1 MMALS
6 YIPLLGT
13 QLEIYNVPLGLERFK
28 SYIKTILGSLEDDT
42 ELAPLAHMNPMAK
55 DHAKVYLENLIA
67 IEADATAQTAV
78 TDFKS
83 RFNRLNDL
91 DIKVS
96 LVVCDDAK
104 GGWTNRYLN
113 EFTYFF
119 DFDKRDFLKRPWL
132 MVPCWTGDEV
142 SGERIYKDT
151 LAYLYRLAYVFEH
164 HQAKTLRQMLEQEG
178 QVLAFAGI
186 AQGLDADEFEYSRA
200 VIEAYLESTAKPVQ
214 LACLYG
220 DEAAKSVGYEPFGLA
235 HRAGFGLALA
245 QALGRERVQK

>member
-55 DHAKVYLENLIA
+55 DHAKHYLEKLLELN
-67 IEADATAQTAV
+67 ADNMAVKAV
-78 TDFKS
+78 TEFQAKVKTLEP
-83 RFNRLNDL
+83 F

-96 LVVCDDAK
+96 LVLCDDAK

-142 SGERIYKDT
+142 SGERVYKDT

-164 HQAKTLRQMLEQEG
+164 HQAKTLQQMLEQES
-178 QVLAFAGI
+178 QVLAFAGV
-186 AQGLDADEFEYSRA
+186 AQWLDTDELEYSKA
-200 VIEAYLESTAKPVQ
+200 VLEKHLESSAKPIQ
-214 LACLYG
+214 IACLYG
-220 DEAAKSVGYEPFGLA
+220 DEAAKSVGYEPFGLSYK
-235 HRAGFGLALA
+235 AGFALALA
-245 QALGRERVQK
+245 QSSSLE